1 MTGVQHSI
9 DHIIPLKGENVSGL
23 NVPWNFQII
32 PLEDNQIKYNK
43 TGGGVSQ

>member
-9 DHIIPLKGENVSGL
+9 NH
-23 NVPWNFQII
+23 II